1 MLIKFINFSRRLFG
15 KNKIKISKGN
25 SVKIDGVINGADITI
40 NGKGN
45 VVEIVKPKAIKDLKI
60 FINGSNNVIKIE
72 EGCFLN
78 GLIAW
83 IEDDNGKITVG
94 ENTMVCGQTQLSCIE
109 GTKIEIGKDCMFSS
123 GIYVATGDAH
133 SILNEKGERINPSI
147 DITLKDHIWVG
158 YHATILKGV
167 TIENDSIVGARAVV
181 TKAFDKQGVALA
193 GSPAKIVKENIS
205 WDAARL
211 PIKESHEQ

>member
-167 TIENDSIVGARAVV
+167 TIEKDSIIGARAVV

>member
-1 MLIKFINFSRRLFG
+1 MLIKLINFSRRLFG

-40 NGKGN
+40 NGKDN

-147 DITLKDHIWVG
+147 DITFKDHIWVG

-167 TIENDSIVGARAVV
+167 TIEKDSIVGARAVV

-205 WDAARL
+205 WDATRL
-211 PIKESHEQ
+211 PIKESYEQ